1 MRKVQSELSTGFRT
15 YHERKSASHFEER
28 FAARRVALG
37 YFSVYRGLMDRGA
50 HRLKLV
56 VDGVPALRSVAP
68 TSPT

>member
-1 MRKVQSELSTGFRT
+1 VP
-15 YHERKSASHFEER
+15 
-28 FAARRVALG
+28 LG

-56 VDGVPALRSVAP
+56 VDGVPALRSVVP

>member
-1 MRKVQSELSTGFRT
+1 MQSELSTGLRS
-15 YHERKSASHFEER
+15 YHQRKPASHFEER

-37 YFSVYRGLMDRGA
+37 YFSVYRSLIDGGA